1 MLDFTPLFTP
11 CSHTNRERLNCWLT
25 LKCCL
30 VSCVLTFI
38 LLTSFSNGSWAA
50 YSVGDLYQIS
60 REPAIVLALQLISQ
74 TSHASVVD
82 KLINNQVHILFQDLS
97 LLGHPNDDAMSIV
110 NRMNGQQY
118 TYIAQKHISA
128 PPEALAALIVHESMH
143 DDDQNSIAEEVAAWT
158 EEARTWEE
166 MTINF
171 PELSKIQPGTYP
183 LVDRLNALV
192 LTLHQATEPAT
203 TQAPTD
209 PDAPRVLNNTLETLI
224 RSNPTYQG
232 LPEHSPSY

>member
-1 MLDFTPLFTP
+1 MLIRLILALVCLCNLFCP
-11 CSHTNRERLNCWLT
+11 
-25 LKCCL
+25 K
-30 VSCVLTFI
+30 V
-38 LLTSFSNGSWAA
+38 WAA

-60 REPAIVLALQLISQ
+60 REPAIVLALQLIAQ
-74 TSHASVVD
+74 TSHAPVVD
-82 KLINNQVHILFQDLS
+82 KLVNNQVHILFQDLN

-128 PPEALAALIVHESMH
+128 PPEALAAIIVHESMH
-143 DDDQNSIAEEVAAWT
+143 DDDQNSIAEEVSAWT

-166 MTINF
+166 MTINY
-171 PELSKIQPGTYP
+171 PELTKIQAGTYT

-192 LTLHQATEPAT
+192 LTLQQSTEPAT
-203 TQAPTD
+203 TQAPPTD
-209 PDAPRVLNNTLETLI
+209 PTQNRTLNNALETLI

-232 LPEHSPSY
+232 LPEHSTGY

>member
-1 MLDFTPLFTP
+1 MLT
-11 CSHTNRERLNCWLT
+11 RLILAIV
-25 LKCCL
+25 CL
-30 VSCVLTFI
+30 CNFI
-38 LLTSFSNGSWAA
+38 SPSAWAA

-60 REPAIVLALQLISQ
+60 REPAIVLALQLLAQ
-74 TSHASVVD
+74 TSHAPVVD
-82 KLINNQVHILFQDLS
+82 KLVNSQVHILFQDLS

-128 PPEALAALIVHESMH
+128 PPEALAAIIVHESMH

-166 MTINF
+166 MTINY
-171 PELSKIQPGTYP
+171 PELTKIQAGTYP

-192 LTLHQATEPAT
+192 LTLQQSTEPAT
-203 TQAPTD
+203 TQTPPTD
-209 PDAPRVLNNTLETLI
+209 PEQNRTLNNALETLI
-224 RSNPTYQG
+224 RSNPAYQG
-232 LPEHSPSY
+232 LPEHSPGY